1 MKKICYMILLIT
13 VFCLVGSN
21 SVLAESNED
30 LLLNKKVEYSG
41 VEGGKVSSGDWK
53 YPQFVGESAVD
64 GNDETRWSADK
75 QDVQWLIVD
84 MGEENIISEIVLNF
98 HAESPDYEV
107 LVSSDGVEYKSVLRE
122 TKGSSGGQ
130 VIKRINLDN
139 LSCRY
144 IKYKQKSMW
153 KHTNGQYYGSSI
165 ISFEAYQYSR
175 IPENVVF
182 EKDNIVISKNRK
194 ASLEYKII
202 PENLNISEDQ
212 LIWETS
218 DKNIVEVEKGI
229 IYAKNE
235 GEANISLSIK
245 NTNLK
250 AVIKIEVVLAK
261 EEYELMRNRWK
272 IRLIGK
278 DLDSSDID
286 IKKYKEQISNESEGL
301 WKSLNKNE
309 NRQYLWEKIVSDTT
323 SADYTTQFNN
333 IKKLTLGYYEPDS
346 VIYNNPEVKA
356 EILKAIDF
364 MIETKKYN
372 GTYWTGNWWDWQIG
386 SAQPLVDTLILLH
399 DDILKDNPDML
410 EKFVTPIKKYAYN
423 PNKQWPK
430 YNATGA
436 NLTDI
441 SISVLGSGILL
452 EEDERVEMVKE
463 SVPKVLNLVTKGDG
477 LYLDGSLIQH
487 TFFPYN
493 GSYGNELLKGV
504 GRIQSIIVGTQWEI
518 KDNKISNL
526 FNVVDKGYL
535 QLMPSGRMPAMVSG
549 RSISRAPLKNP
560 FTTELETGKETIAN
574 LLLISKFAPEELKD
588 KIYSHVK
595 QWVIDTS
602 EYYNFYENPRDF
614 DALLDL
620 KNIVNDNNIKS
631 REDKNILNIYASMDR
646 VFQKTKNYA
655 AGIAMYSN
663 RIANYE
669 YGNTENKRGW
679 HTADGM
685 LYLYN
690 EDYSQFDEGYWTTID
705 SYRLP
710 GTTID
715 VKELPNGHKSSVK
728 SPQSWVGGATNGKI
742 GSIGMFLDK
751 TKEEMILRAKKSWFL
766 LEDQIINLGSEINGT
781 SSSGIE
787 TILENRQVDL
797 DKLDLVI
804 NGENLIETSKNID
817 CGWINLKN
825 ENVKN
830 NIGYIIP
837 NSSENIS
844 IYKDTRTG
852 KYKDINE
859 YFLNDKLYTHD
870 YLTITKKHGLE
881 VVNDSYEYVIIPGK
895 TDKEIENYYKNPI
908 YEVISNDGDV
918 QAIRTN
924 DLLMANVWNVNE
936 KIDYI
941 TAKTPMSFI
950 VENEGN
956 NKVKII
962 ISNPSQN
969 NQEVSMEIDMDIE
982 KVISKDENIRLEDN
996 LITLD
1001 STGLLGASREI
1012 VIQIK
1017 STVDKTKLENKVKEV
1032 EKIDTS
1038 KYTAETVKA
1047 LNDALAEA
1055 KEVLAKDSATQ
1066 KEVDDA
1072 LAKLEKAQ
1080 ADLKEKTVD
1089 KTKLENKIKEVEK
1102 IDTSKYTAETVKAL
1116 NDVLAEAKEVLAKD
1130 NATQK
1135 EVDNALAKLEK
1146 ARKALKIKDDKP
1158 TPSPTDPTTP
1168 TDSTEPTEPTEPIG
1182 VKTSR
1187 IAGVD
1192 RYTTALEI
1200 SKKYFETSE
1209 NVVVASGEISID
1221 SLSAQILSDEL
1232 NAPILLVR
1240 KESLPNGITE
1250 EIARLKSKNII
1261 IVGGNNTVGNKVFNK
1276 LEEDYNVKRIAGV
1289 DRYETAALVA
1299 KEYFE
1304 ISENSKS
1311 IIVANGYKYPDVLS
1325 SSSLS
1330 IKEQSP
1336 ILLVKEQEITKVTNN
1351 FIKEFGIDKVTVIG
1365 GNASV
1370 GNGAL
1375 NELPKG
1381 YGIIAGAD
1389 RYETAVKIADK
1400 AYPKTKEVL
1409 MASGEIEVDALV
1421 AGSITGKV
1429 EKPILLTKKN
1439 IMPKPIQEYIKGNA
1453 IEHITIIGGQ
1463 ATVNDSQF
1471 K

>member
-1055 KEVLAKDSATQ
+1055 KEVLAKD
-1066 KEVDDA
+1066 
-1072 LAKLEKAQ
+1072 
-1080 ADLKEKTVD
+1080 
-1089 KTKLENKIKEVEK
+1089 
-1102 IDTSKYTAETVKAL
+1102 
-1116 NDVLAEAKEVLAKD
+1116 

>member
-1047 LNDALAEA
+1047 LND
-1055 KEVLAKDSATQ
+1055 
-1066 KEVDDA
+1066 
-1072 LAKLEKAQ
+1072 
-1080 ADLKEKTVD
+1080 
-1089 KTKLENKIKEVEK
+1089 
-1102 IDTSKYTAETVKAL
+1102 
-1116 NDVLAEAKEVLAKD
+1116 VLAEAKEVLAKD